1 MIRVRKSQEEPK
13 ELKTAYN
20 ADSVCKQILEDQND
34 KCYLCERIVTTNY
47 QIEHLQSQS
56 NRSDLR
62 KDWNNLFIACQYCNG
77 RKSNKG
83 DDIVHPSTVNAEELM
98 KQHNDFPAKKVRFM
112 PQSNDHAVVQTAS
125 LLSRLYNGKSLIRNH
140 KEERFYEEY
149 LRKLNVFQHA
159 VNQYLTTHN
168 EDYKKAIIELLHI
181 NSELL
186 GFKYHIIKENA
197 ALYKEF
203 GCYTIWNKN

>member
-1 MIRVRKSQEEPK
+1 MIRVRKSMEEPE
-13 ELKTAYN
+13 ELKTAY
-20 ADSVCKQILEDQND
+20 
-34 KCYLCERIVTTNY
+34 
-47 QIEHLQSQS
+47 
-56 NRSDLR
+56 
-62 KDWNNLFIACQYCNG
+62 
-77 RKSNKG
+77 
-83 DDIVHPSTVNAEELM
+83 
-98 KQHNDFPAKKVRFM
+98 
-112 PQSNDHAVVQTAS
+112 HAVVQTS
-125 LLSRLYNGKSLIRNH
+125 VLLSRLYNGKSHIRNH

-159 VNQYLTTHN
+159 VNQYLITHS

-197 ALYKEF
+197 ELYKEF